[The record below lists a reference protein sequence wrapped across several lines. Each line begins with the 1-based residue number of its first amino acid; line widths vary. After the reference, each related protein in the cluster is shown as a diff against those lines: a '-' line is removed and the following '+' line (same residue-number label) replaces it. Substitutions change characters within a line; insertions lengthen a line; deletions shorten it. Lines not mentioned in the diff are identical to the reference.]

1 MHEAIDKRNFF
12 LALSVVNGQRIAHS
26 AGFAVPSEDVQ
37 QGEVLDIIQ
46 KWILLSGSGIME
58 QVTRC
63 IDWTVD
69 VTQDDMSEEDKQ
81 DTREVLLSY
90 SAAVLSHLLDKGM
103 LQLSPDLVMT
113 EEHTQAFIR
122 DLFETVIED
131 FDE

>member
-90 SAAVLSHLLDKGM
+90 SAAVLSHLRDKGM